1 MCMFW
6 YILYYNF
13 YDFYLIFSSMTSKG
27 PYNQILTIYTFQN
40 FNSAN
45 IYWMLNINDTL
56 SYGSAYCI

>member
-1 MCMFW
+1 
-6 YILYYNF
+6 
-13 YDFYLIFSSMTSKG
+13 MTSKG